1 MVARHVLRGE
11 PSTIVRNAAPCT
23 SLGGYP
29 ATRTSITVGD
39 RALALFV
46 VPDLERLVDRGAL
59 LRGEAQA
66 PYWAYL
72 WPGALALAEEV
83 ACAEL
88 AGCRV
93 LEVGCGLGLP
103 GLAAARAGADVDFLD
118 LAAPALPFVEASLE
132 ANGLAGRLRH
142 ADFRTLDPDERFDV
156 ILAAEVVYDREGFRD
171 LAALFRGHLVPGGV
185 GLLTDGYRTDTRPFY
200 RELGQA
206 GLATAAIDGRVQE
219 EGRSHP
225 LRVLRIETAP
235 EPSSGSAS
243 SRRRPS

>member
-11 PSTIVRNAAPCT
+11 PPTIVRNVAPCT

-29 ATRTSITVGD
+29 ATRSSVAVGD

-59 LRGEAQA
+59 LRGEAEA

-72 WPGALALAEEV
+72 WPGAQVLAEEV
-83 ACAEL
+83 AS
-88 AGCRV
+88 AGDLPGRRV

-103 GLAAARAGADVDFLD
+103 GVTAARSGADVQFLD
-118 LAAPALPFVEASLE
+118 LAAPALAFVEASLQ

-142 ADFRTLDPDERFDV
+142 ADFRALDPDERFDV

-171 LAALFRGHLVPGGV
+171 LAALFRRHLVPGGF

-200 RELGQA
+200 RELGLA

-219 EGRSHP
+219 EGRPHP
-225 LRVLRIETAP
+225 LRVVRIEIA
-235 EPSSGSAS
+235 PSS
-243 SRRRPS
+243 